1 MQTITEVR
9 DRVAANARPLID
21 SAIEKTGPVLASVM
35 ERAIGAVEHI
45 DPESSNREAYFKSKE
60 QPEASGDASV
70 SSPQEGEGDAA
81 QEESKAAAQ
90 PQSSDTV
97 AVANNNQ
104 VQVL

>member
-9 DRVAANARPLID
+9 DRVAANAKPLID

-45 DPESSNREAYFKSKE
+45 DPESSNREAYFKSQE
-60 QPEASGDASV
+60 QPEASRDASV
-70 SSPQEGEGDAA
+70 SSPQEGMNEGDAA

-90 PQSSDTV
+90 PQSINTD
-97 AVANNNQ
+97 A
-104 VQVL
+104 